1 MRKSV
6 EFSPL
11 EGRVLKNQNLGAF
24 WVILTIPCFPGFPS
38 PPASR
43 PAPIERV
50 RRERATKEEE
60 RGNEQNVSA
69 RASYEVLRAP
79 SARNLRPAARPKW
92 PTEGMALTMSV
103 LVFFVTSPIPV
114 S

>member
-11 EGRVLKNQNLGAF
+11 EGRALKNQNLGAF
-24 WVILTIPCFPGFPS
+24 WVTLTIPCFPGFPS

-43 PAPIERV
+43 PAPIERA
-50 RRERATKEEE
+50 RRERERPEKKNEGTNKTSVPELPTKCC
-60 RGNEQNVSA
+60 
-69 RASYEVLRAP
+69 
-79 SARNLRPAARPKW
+79 ARNLRPAARPKW
-92 PTEGMALTMSV
+92 PAEGMALTMSV